1 MRESTGGLT
10 AADPAIQRAATCAS
24 CRRTV
29 AAVVFEVPIPKC
41 AHCGGPLNEGEDGVI
56 IDGDRFHDVCMRRLI
71 TDETIRVSCR
81 LSRQSRELIEQSRR
95 RLRNPESDATD
106 YDNRT
111 EWRAECPT
119 DSRGPRL
126 RLRPSLCPEQAAL
139 ASASPRPRRWHAPCL
154 LTMRRWGDQLALE
167 ATDNACR
174 VRVLA
179 ASRDR

>member
-1 MRESTGGLT
+1 MTAAELVRQLLVDAPGDALCDACRALACGTTLTEMREITGGLT

-56 IDGDRFHDVCMRRLI
+56 IDGDRFHDVCMRRLNH
-71 TDETIRVSCR
+71 
-81 LSRQSRELIEQSRR
+81 RR
-95 RLRNPESDATD
+95 DQPCVASTEPTVAGVDRAVATTAAEPGVRRDDVTD

-119 DSRGPRL
+119 T
-126 RLRPSLCPEQAAL
+126 
-139 ASASPRPRRWHAPCL
+139 SADARRV
-154 LTMRRWGDQLALE
+154 TIGDNGMRRMRRLK
-167 ATDNACR
+167 
-174 VRVLA
+174 
-179 ASRDR
+179 